1 MQQRGEALK
10 AAGARRVIPLKVS
23 GPFHCE
29 LLKGG
34 QGEKLGQ
41 ELEKVEIQSFTSYLM

>member
-1 MQQRGEALK
+1 MITGEETAVAAAGEALK

-29 LLKGG
+29 LLKGA
-34 QGEKLGQ
+34 GENWDRNLRR
-41 ELEKVEIQSFTSYLM
+41 

>member
-1 MQQRGEALK
+1 MITGEETAVAAAGEALK

-29 LLKGG
+29 LLKGE
-34 QGEKLGQ
+34 GEKL
-41 ELEKVEIQSFTSYLM
+41 